1 MTTYKKYMKIK
12 AYSYDGFSKPELLA
26 KSINGL
32 LTNVLVSH
40 EFLGNATK
48 EMKEIVVGFKK
59 GLCSLE
65 DLKEELEYYNI
76 YINPS
81 YNELVEASKTW
92 FGNDIPFYHFV
103 EFRKEW

>member
-1 MTTYKKYMKIK
+1 MKIK

-40 EFLGNATK
+40 YFLGDATK
-48 EMKEIVVGFKK
+48 EMREIVVGFKK
-59 GLCSLE
+59 GLISLE

-76 YINPS
+76 YIDPS
-81 YNELVEASKTW
+81 YNELVEASKAW
-92 FGNDIPFYHFV
+92 FGNDIPFHHFI
-103 EFRKEW
+103 EFKKGANLT